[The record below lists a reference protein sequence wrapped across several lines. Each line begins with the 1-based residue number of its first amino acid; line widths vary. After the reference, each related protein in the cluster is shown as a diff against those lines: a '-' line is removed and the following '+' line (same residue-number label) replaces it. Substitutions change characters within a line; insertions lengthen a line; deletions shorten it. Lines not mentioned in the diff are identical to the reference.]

1 MAEETK
7 NPLEMSDEDI
17 LKMNPPE
24 IEEPKEEPHQEE
36 EEKQEESP
44 NEGEDSKEESK
55 ELEENNDS
63 ENKTSEEESKEE
75 LTEESKEEPKKE
87 EENVPSNSG
96 SEEEKE
102 KSSKEAE
109 KKEENKEQPS
119 EKSATIDYKK
129 FYEKIMTPFKANGK
143 LITLKTP
150 EEAIQLMQMGANYTR
165 KMQAIAPYKK
175 TLLML
180 ENNGLLD
187 ENKLS
192 FLIDLDKKNPEAIK
206 KLIKDAGI
214 DPMDIDTST
223 EPQYKE
229 GSHKVSNEEAAFMT
243 VLDDLKQSQDGMQT
257 IKEIN
262 SNWDDASKNILWSS
276 PDIMRTIHQ
285 QRENGVYQLI
295 VDEKKGRDILEDA
308 DSYDFMILRESI
320 IKEKEKFRFHPL
332 YEDRLCAVVYED
344 HPLAERKEIQLK
356 ELEGEIFVFPLKGS
370 GSYEFFYDSCHKA
383 GFVPDIQYEFPQANT
398 IMSFVKEHVGLT
410 VTFTKVFEEVS
421 LSCQGIRMIPL
432 TDDFRSPISLIYPR
446 KQPLDPAEKMFLKY
460 IRSL

>member
-24 IEEPKEEPHQEE
+24 VEEPKEEPHQEE
-36 EEKQEESP
+36 EEKQEESS
-44 NEGEDSKEESK
+44 NEDEGSKEELK
-55 ELEENNDS
+55 ESEENNDS
-63 ENKTSEEESKEE
+63 KNKTSEEESKEE
-75 LTEESKEEPKKE
+75 PNKESEEEPKKE
-87 EENVPSNSG
+87 EENTPSNSG
-96 SEEEKE
+96 SKEEEKE

-109 KKEENKEQPS
+109 KKEESKEQPS

-187 ENKLS
+187 EDKLS

-295 VDEKKGRDILEDA
+295 VDEMERQRTLGNISPETPFLVAYKQIGDA
-308 DSYDFMILRESI
+308 LVANKQKAVPQPVAVKAKTVKTSTV
-320 IKEKEKFRFHPL
+320 KNNEKAKAAAPNRTTPSAPKRFINPL
-332 YEDRLCAVVYED
+332 AMSDEEFLKQMKDRL
-344 HPLAERKEIQLK
+344 
-356 ELEGEIFVFPLKGS
+356 
-370 GSYEFFYDSCHKA
+370 
-383 GFVPDIQYEFPQANT
+383 
-398 IMSFVKEHVGLT
+398 
-410 VTFTKVFEEVS
+410 
-421 LSCQGIRMIPL
+421 
-432 TDDFRSPISLIYPR
+432 
-446 KQPLDPAEKMFLKY
+446 
-460 IRSL
+460 

>member
-24 IEEPKEEPHQEE
+24 VEEPKEEPHQEE
-36 EEKQEESP
+36 EEKQEESSTK
-44 NEGEDSKEESK
+44 EEDSQEESK
-55 ELEENNDS
+55 ESEENNDS
-63 ENKTSEEESKEE
+63 EDKTSEEESKEE
-75 LTEESKEEPKKE
+75 STEEVKEEPKKE
-87 EENVPSNSG
+87 EENNPSG
-96 SEEEKE
+96 SGSKEEEKA
-102 KSSKEAE
+102 SKEAE
-109 KKEENKEQPS
+109 NKEESKEQPS

-180 ENNGLLD
+180 ENNNLLD

-295 VDEKKGRDILEDA
+295 VDEMERQRTLGNISPETPFLVAYKQIGDA
-308 DSYDFMILRESI
+308 LVANKQKAVPQPVAVKAKAVKTSTV
-320 IKEKEKFRFHPL
+320 KNNEKAKAAAPNRTTPSAPKRFINPL
-332 YEDRLCAVVYED
+332 AMSDEEFLKQMKDRL
-344 HPLAERKEIQLK
+344 
-356 ELEGEIFVFPLKGS
+356 
-370 GSYEFFYDSCHKA
+370 
-383 GFVPDIQYEFPQANT
+383 
-398 IMSFVKEHVGLT
+398 
-410 VTFTKVFEEVS
+410 
-421 LSCQGIRMIPL
+421 
-432 TDDFRSPISLIYPR
+432 
-446 KQPLDPAEKMFLKY
+446 
-460 IRSL
+460 

>member
-24 IEEPKEEPHQEE
+24 VEEPKEEPHQEE

-44 NEGEDSKEESK
+44 TKEEDSQEESK
-55 ELEENNDS
+55 ESEENNDS
-63 ENKTSEEESKEE
+63 EDKTSEEESKEE
-75 LTEESKEEPKKE
+75 SIEEIKEEPKKE
-87 EENVPSNSG
+87 EENNSSG
-96 SEEEKE
+96 SGSKEEE

-109 KKEENKEQPS
+109 KKEESKEQPS

-180 ENNGLLD
+180 ENNNLLD

-295 VDEKKGRDILEDA
+295 VDEMERQRTLGNISPETPFLVAYKQIGDA
-308 DSYDFMILRESI
+308 LVANKQKAVPQPVAVKAKAVKTSTV
-320 IKEKEKFRFHPL
+320 KNNEKAKAAAPNRTTPSAPKRFINPL
-332 YEDRLCAVVYED
+332 AMSDEEFLKQMKDRL
-344 HPLAERKEIQLK
+344 
-356 ELEGEIFVFPLKGS
+356 
-370 GSYEFFYDSCHKA
+370 
-383 GFVPDIQYEFPQANT
+383 
-398 IMSFVKEHVGLT
+398 
-410 VTFTKVFEEVS
+410 
-421 LSCQGIRMIPL
+421 
-432 TDDFRSPISLIYPR
+432 
-446 KQPLDPAEKMFLKY
+446 
-460 IRSL
+460 

>member
-24 IEEPKEEPHQEE
+24 VEEPKEEPHQEE
-36 EEKQEESP
+36 EEKVEESTIEEEDSQEEP
-44 NEGEDSKEESK
+44 KES
-55 ELEENNDS
+55 EENNDS
-63 ENKTSEEESKEE
+63 ENKTSEEESKKE

-87 EENVPSNSG
+87 EENNSSDSG

-187 ENKLS
+187 EDKLS

-295 VDEKKGRDILEDA
+295 VDEMERQRTLGNISPETPFLVAYKQIGDA
-308 DSYDFMILRESI
+308 LVANKQKAVPQPVAVKAKTVKTSTV
-320 IKEKEKFRFHPL
+320 KNNEKAKAAAPNRTTPSAPKRFINPL
-332 YEDRLCAVVYED
+332 AMSDEEFLKQMKDRL
-344 HPLAERKEIQLK
+344 
-356 ELEGEIFVFPLKGS
+356 
-370 GSYEFFYDSCHKA
+370 
-383 GFVPDIQYEFPQANT
+383 
-398 IMSFVKEHVGLT
+398 
-410 VTFTKVFEEVS
+410 
-421 LSCQGIRMIPL
+421 
-432 TDDFRSPISLIYPR
+432 
-446 KQPLDPAEKMFLKY
+446 
-460 IRSL
+460 

>member
-24 IEEPKEEPHQEE
+24 VEEPKEEPHQEE
-36 EEKQEESP
+36 EEKQEESST
-44 NEGEDSKEESK
+44 EEEDSQEESK
-55 ELEENNDS
+55 ESEENNDS
-63 ENKTSEEESKEE
+63 EDETSKEE
-75 LTEESKEEPKKE
+75 PKEESTEESKEEPKKE
-87 EENVPSNSG
+87 EENNPSG
-96 SEEEKE
+96 SGSKEEE

-109 KKEENKEQPS
+109 KKEESKEQPS

-143 LITLKTP
+143 LISLKTP

-175 TLLML
+175 ALLML
-180 ENNGLLD
+180 ENNNLLD

-295 VDEKKGRDILEDA
+295 VDEMERQRTLGNISPETPFLVAYKQIGDA
-308 DSYDFMILRESI
+308 LVANKQKAVPQPVA
-320 IKEKEKFRFHPL
+320 IKAKAVKTSTVKNNEKAKAAAPNRTTPSAPKRFINPL
-332 YEDRLCAVVYED
+332 AMSDEEFLKQMKDRL
-344 HPLAERKEIQLK
+344 
-356 ELEGEIFVFPLKGS
+356 
-370 GSYEFFYDSCHKA
+370 
-383 GFVPDIQYEFPQANT
+383 
-398 IMSFVKEHVGLT
+398 
-410 VTFTKVFEEVS
+410 
-421 LSCQGIRMIPL
+421 
-432 TDDFRSPISLIYPR
+432 
-446 KQPLDPAEKMFLKY
+446 
-460 IRSL
+460 

>member
-24 IEEPKEEPHQEE
+24 VEEPKEEPHQEE
-36 EEKQEESP
+36 EEKQEDSS
-44 NEGEDSKEESK
+44 NEDENSKEELK

-63 ENKTSEEESKEE
+63 ENKTSEEEPKEE
-75 LTEESKEEPKKE
+75 LIEESKKEPKKE
-87 EENVPSNSG
+87 EENTPSSSG
-96 SEEEKE
+96 SKEENKE
-102 KSSKEAE
+102 ESSKEAE
-109 KKEENKEQPS
+109 KKEESKEQPS

-129 FYEKIMTPFKANGK
+129 FYEKMMTPFKANGK

-187 ENKLS
+187 EDKLS

-276 PDIMRTIHQ
+276 PNIMRTIHQ

-295 VDEKKGRDILEDA
+295 VDEMERQRTLGNISPETPFLVAYKQIGDALVANKQKTVPQPVAIKAKTVKTSTVKNNEKAKAAAPNRTTPSAPKRFINPLAMSDED
-308 DSYDFMILRESI
+308 FLKQM
-320 IKEKEKFRFHPL
+320 K
-332 YEDRLCAVVYED
+332 DRL
-344 HPLAERKEIQLK
+344 
-356 ELEGEIFVFPLKGS
+356 
-370 GSYEFFYDSCHKA
+370 
-383 GFVPDIQYEFPQANT
+383 
-398 IMSFVKEHVGLT
+398 
-410 VTFTKVFEEVS
+410 
-421 LSCQGIRMIPL
+421 
-432 TDDFRSPISLIYPR
+432 
-446 KQPLDPAEKMFLKY
+446 
-460 IRSL
+460 

>member
-24 IEEPKEEPHQEE
+24 VEEPKEEPHQEE

-44 NEGEDSKEESK
+44 NEDEDSQEEPKES
-55 ELEENNDS
+55 EENNDF
-63 ENKTSEEESKEE
+63 EDKTSEEEPKEK

-87 EENVPSNSG
+87 EENNSSDSG
-96 SEEEKE
+96 SKEEEKE

-109 KKEENKEQPS
+109 KKEESKEQPS

-187 ENKLS
+187 EDKLS

-295 VDEKKGRDILEDA
+295 VDEMERQRTLGNISPETPFLVAYKQIGDA
-308 DSYDFMILRESI
+308 LVANKQKAVPQPVAVKAKTVKTSTV
-320 IKEKEKFRFHPL
+320 KNNEKAKAAAPNRTTPSAPKRFINPL
-332 YEDRLCAVVYED
+332 AMSDEEFLKQMKDRL
-344 HPLAERKEIQLK
+344 
-356 ELEGEIFVFPLKGS
+356 
-370 GSYEFFYDSCHKA
+370 
-383 GFVPDIQYEFPQANT
+383 
-398 IMSFVKEHVGLT
+398 
-410 VTFTKVFEEVS
+410 
-421 LSCQGIRMIPL
+421 
-432 TDDFRSPISLIYPR
+432 
-446 KQPLDPAEKMFLKY
+446 
-460 IRSL
+460 

>member
-24 IEEPKEEPHQEE
+24 VEEPKEEPHQEE
-36 EEKQEESP
+36 EEKQEESTIK
-44 NEGEDSKEESK
+44 EEDSQEEPKES
-55 ELEENNDS
+55 EENNDS
-63 ENKTSEEESKEE
+63 KNKTSEEESKEE

-87 EENVPSNSG
+87 EENNSSDSG
-96 SEEEKE
+96 SKEEEKE

-109 KKEENKEQPS
+109 KKEESKEQPS

-187 ENKLS
+187 EDKLS

-295 VDEKKGRDILEDA
+295 VDEMERQRTLGNISPETPFLVAYKQIGDA
-308 DSYDFMILRESI
+308 LVANKQKAVPQPVAVKAKTVKTSTV
-320 IKEKEKFRFHPL
+320 KNNEKAKAAAPNRTTPSAPKRFINPL
-332 YEDRLCAVVYED
+332 AMSDEEFLKQMKDRL
-344 HPLAERKEIQLK
+344 
-356 ELEGEIFVFPLKGS
+356 
-370 GSYEFFYDSCHKA
+370 
-383 GFVPDIQYEFPQANT
+383 
-398 IMSFVKEHVGLT
+398 
-410 VTFTKVFEEVS
+410 
-421 LSCQGIRMIPL
+421 
-432 TDDFRSPISLIYPR
+432 
-446 KQPLDPAEKMFLKY
+446 
-460 IRSL
+460 

>member
-7 NPLEMSDEDI
+7 NPLEMSDEEI

-24 IEEPKEEPHQEE
+24 VEEPKEEPHQEE
-36 EEKQEESP
+36 EEKQEDSS
-44 NEGEDSKEESK
+44 NENENSKEELK
-55 ELEENNDS
+55 EPEENNDS
-63 ENKTSEEESKEE
+63 ENKTSEEEPKEE

-87 EENVPSNSG
+87 EENTPSSSG
-96 SEEEKE
+96 SKEENKE
-102 KSSKEAE
+102 ESSKEAE
-109 KKEENKEQPS
+109 KKEESKEQPS

-143 LITLKTP
+143 LIALKTP

-187 ENKLS
+187 EDKLS

-276 PDIMRTIHQ
+276 PNIMRTIHQ

-295 VDEKKGRDILEDA
+295 VDEMERQRTLGNISPETPFLVAYKQIGDALVANKQKTVPQPVAIKAKTVKTSTVKNNEKAKAAAPNRTTPSAPKRFINPLAMSDED
-308 DSYDFMILRESI
+308 FLKQM
-320 IKEKEKFRFHPL
+320 K
-332 YEDRLCAVVYED
+332 DRL
-344 HPLAERKEIQLK
+344 
-356 ELEGEIFVFPLKGS
+356 
-370 GSYEFFYDSCHKA
+370 
-383 GFVPDIQYEFPQANT
+383 
-398 IMSFVKEHVGLT
+398 
-410 VTFTKVFEEVS
+410 
-421 LSCQGIRMIPL
+421 
-432 TDDFRSPISLIYPR
+432 
-446 KQPLDPAEKMFLKY
+446 
-460 IRSL
+460 

>member
-24 IEEPKEEPHQEE
+24 VEEPKEEPHQEE
-36 EEKQEESP
+36 EEKVEESTTEEEDSQEEL
-44 NEGEDSKEESK
+44 NES
-55 ELEENNDS
+55 EENNDS
-63 ENKTSEEESKEE
+63 KNKTSEEESKEE
-75 LTEESKEEPKKE
+75 PNKESKEEPKKE
-87 EENVPSNSG
+87 EENTPSNSG

-109 KKEENKEQPS
+109 NKKESKEQPS

-187 ENKLS
+187 EDKLS

-295 VDEKKGRDILEDA
+295 VDEMERQRTLGNISPETPFLVAYKQIGDALVANKQKAVPQPVAVKAKTVKTSTLKNSEKAKAAAPNRTTPSAPKRFINPLAMSDED
-308 DSYDFMILRESI
+308 FLKQM
-320 IKEKEKFRFHPL
+320 K
-332 YEDRLCAVVYED
+332 DRL
-344 HPLAERKEIQLK
+344 
-356 ELEGEIFVFPLKGS
+356 
-370 GSYEFFYDSCHKA
+370 
-383 GFVPDIQYEFPQANT
+383 
-398 IMSFVKEHVGLT
+398 
-410 VTFTKVFEEVS
+410 
-421 LSCQGIRMIPL
+421 
-432 TDDFRSPISLIYPR
+432 
-446 KQPLDPAEKMFLKY
+446 
-460 IRSL
+460 

>member
-24 IEEPKEEPHQEE
+24 VEEPKEEPHQEE
-36 EEKQEESP
+36 EEKQEESS

-55 ELEENNDS
+55 ESEENNDS
-63 ENKTSEEESKEE
+63 EDITSEEEPKEE
-75 LTEESKEEPKKE
+75 LTEESKEESKKE
-87 EENVPSNSG
+87 EENNSPDSG
-96 SEEEKE
+96 SKEEEKE

-187 ENKLS
+187 EDKLS

-295 VDEKKGRDILEDA
+295 VDEMERQRTLGNISPETPFLVAYKQIGDA
-308 DSYDFMILRESI
+308 LVANKQKAVPQPVAVKAKTVKTSTV
-320 IKEKEKFRFHPL
+320 KNNEKAKAAAPNRTTPSAPKRFINPL
-332 YEDRLCAVVYED
+332 AMSDEEFLKQMKDRL
-344 HPLAERKEIQLK
+344 
-356 ELEGEIFVFPLKGS
+356 
-370 GSYEFFYDSCHKA
+370 
-383 GFVPDIQYEFPQANT
+383 
-398 IMSFVKEHVGLT
+398 
-410 VTFTKVFEEVS
+410 
-421 LSCQGIRMIPL
+421 
-432 TDDFRSPISLIYPR
+432 
-446 KQPLDPAEKMFLKY
+446 
-460 IRSL
+460 

>member
-24 IEEPKEEPHQEE
+24 VEEPKEEPHQEE
-36 EEKQEESP
+36 EEKQEESSTEE
-44 NEGEDSKEESK
+44 EGSQEEPKES
-55 ELEENNDS
+55 EENDDS
-63 ENKTSEEESKEE
+63 EGKTSEEEPKEE
-75 LTEESKEEPKKE
+75 STEESKEEPKKE
-87 EENVPSNSG
+87 EENNPSG
-96 SEEEKE
+96 SGSKEEEKA
-102 KSSKEAE
+102 SKEAE
-109 KKEENKEQPS
+109 KKEESKEQPS

-165 KMQAIAPYKK
+165 KMQTIAPYKK

-180 ENNGLLD
+180 ENNNLLD

-285 QRENGVYQLI
+285 QRENGVSQLI
-295 VDEKKGRDILEDA
+295 VDEMERQRTLGNISPETPFLVAYKQIGDA
-308 DSYDFMILRESI
+308 LVANKQKAVPQPVAVKAKAVKTSTV
-320 IKEKEKFRFHPL
+320 KNNEKVKAAAPNRTTLSAPKRFINPL
-332 YEDRLCAVVYED
+332 AMSDEEFLKQMKDRL
-344 HPLAERKEIQLK
+344 
-356 ELEGEIFVFPLKGS
+356 
-370 GSYEFFYDSCHKA
+370 
-383 GFVPDIQYEFPQANT
+383 
-398 IMSFVKEHVGLT
+398 
-410 VTFTKVFEEVS
+410 
-421 LSCQGIRMIPL
+421 
-432 TDDFRSPISLIYPR
+432 
-446 KQPLDPAEKMFLKY
+446 
-460 IRSL
+460 

>member
-24 IEEPKEEPHQEE
+24 VEEPKEEPHQEE
-36 EEKQEESP
+36 EEKVEESTTEEEDSQEEP
-44 NEGEDSKEESK
+44 NES
-55 ELEENNDS
+55 EENNDS
-63 ENKTSEEESKEE
+63 KNKTSEEESKEE
-75 LTEESKEEPKKE
+75 PNKESEEEPKKE
-87 EENVPSNSG
+87 EENTPSNSG
-96 SEEEKE
+96 SKEEEKE

-109 KKEENKEQPS
+109 KKEESKEQPS

-187 ENKLS
+187 EDKLS

-295 VDEKKGRDILEDA
+295 VDEMERQRTLGNISPETPFLVAYKQIGDA
-308 DSYDFMILRESI
+308 LVANKQKAVPQPVAVKAKTVKTSTV
-320 IKEKEKFRFHPL
+320 KNNEKAKAAAPNRTTPSAPKRFINPL
-332 YEDRLCAVVYED
+332 AMSDEEFLKQMKDRL
-344 HPLAERKEIQLK
+344 
-356 ELEGEIFVFPLKGS
+356 
-370 GSYEFFYDSCHKA
+370 
-383 GFVPDIQYEFPQANT
+383 
-398 IMSFVKEHVGLT
+398 
-410 VTFTKVFEEVS
+410 
-421 LSCQGIRMIPL
+421 
-432 TDDFRSPISLIYPR
+432 
-446 KQPLDPAEKMFLKY
+446 
-460 IRSL
+460 

>member
-24 IEEPKEEPHQEE
+24 VEEPKEEPHQEE
-36 EEKQEESP
+36 EEKQEESST
-44 NEGEDSKEESK
+44 EEEDSQEESK
-55 ELEENNDS
+55 ESEENNDS
-63 ENKTSEEESKEE
+63 EGKTSEEESKEE
-75 LTEESKEEPKKE
+75 STEEVKEEPKKE
-87 EENVPSNSG
+87 EENNSSG
-96 SEEEKE
+96 SGSKEEE

-109 KKEENKEQPS
+109 KKEESKEQPS

-180 ENNGLLD
+180 ENNNLLD

-295 VDEKKGRDILEDA
+295 VDEMERQRTLGNISPETPFLVAYKQIGDA
-308 DSYDFMILRESI
+308 LVANKQKAAPQPVAVKAKTVKTSTV
-320 IKEKEKFRFHPL
+320 KNNEKAKAAAPNRTTPSAPKRFINPL
-332 YEDRLCAVVYED
+332 AMSDEEFLKQMKDRL
-344 HPLAERKEIQLK
+344 
-356 ELEGEIFVFPLKGS
+356 
-370 GSYEFFYDSCHKA
+370 
-383 GFVPDIQYEFPQANT
+383 
-398 IMSFVKEHVGLT
+398 
-410 VTFTKVFEEVS
+410 
-421 LSCQGIRMIPL
+421 
-432 TDDFRSPISLIYPR
+432 
-446 KQPLDPAEKMFLKY
+446 
-460 IRSL
+460 